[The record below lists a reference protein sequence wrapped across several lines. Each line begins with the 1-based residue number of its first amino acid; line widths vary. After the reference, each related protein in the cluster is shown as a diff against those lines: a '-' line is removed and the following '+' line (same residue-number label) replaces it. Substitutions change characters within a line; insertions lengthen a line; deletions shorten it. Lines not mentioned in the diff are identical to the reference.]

1 MGFKRN
7 RALKTNIRKLKCR
20 ASLGPLET
28 AEKQSGGGGV
38 GLEEAVGLS
47 KTR

>member
-28 AEKQSGGGGV
+28 AEKQTVGGGGWV
-38 GLEEAVGLS
+38 RGSSWAQ
-47 KTR
+47 